1 MVMWRV
7 GEDDTKGR
15 ARPLPTHRVDERD
28 GEWPTTTSVSKKI
41 VPLLSLA

>member
-15 ARPLPTHRVDERD
+15 ARPLPTLALKTRIHYDET
-28 GEWPTTTSVSKKI
+28 PN
-41 VPLLSLA
+41 

>member
-15 ARPLPTHRVDERD
+15 ARPLPTDIYKYIICV
-28 GEWPTTTSVSKKI
+28 KLA
-41 VPLLSLA
+41 VP

>member
-15 ARPLPTHRVDERD
+15 ARPLPTATQLMFLALAHI
-28 GEWPTTTSVSKKI
+28 SV
-41 VPLLSLA
+41 LRN

>member
-15 ARPLPTHRVDERD
+15 ARPLPTLRFVFVFVNCQGWYDLDPH
-28 GEWPTTTSVSKKI
+28 
-41 VPLLSLA
+41 LC

>member
-15 ARPLPTHRVDERD
+15 ARPLPTYTYNMHMCLKHILQNHDK
-28 GEWPTTTSVSKKI
+28 TLTN
-41 VPLLSLA
+41 LS

>member
-15 ARPLPTHRVDERD
+15 ARPLPTLRYEELKVLK
-28 GEWPTTTSVSKKI
+28 S
-41 VPLLSLA
+41 

>member
-15 ARPLPTHRVDERD
+15 ARPLPTVMHMLRCPEF
-28 GEWPTTTSVSKKI
+28 
-41 VPLLSLA
+41 LLRLIWSIWI